1 MNPFLCAAA
10 AVVLLAGSASA
21 QCFHRPITYYQT
33 QQHYGHVQQVQQVQH
48 YSYPVQKVVAHDVA
62 VAPLYV
68 TVPVA
73 VKAVPVQYYATPY
86 YYSYG
91 EAYREKASLRDVIRE
106 ELRSAL
112 GQDPK
117 ERPAPQRAPGHTKP
131 EGTGKTD
138 TPVTPQAAVPD
149 DDTPAEL
156 QAKVLA
162 AYQGKGNCLSCH
174 GDAGANKF
182 KLAMS
187 DARGDLRLLKQPSD
201 KRWKIYGM
209 SSSGVMPPAAQNDAD
224 KAMEVQHLP
233 AILEYAA
240 QK

>member
-1 MNPFLCAAA
+1 MNRFLCATTA
-10 AVVLLAGSASA
+10 LLLTAGLASA
-21 QCFHRPITYYQT
+21 QCNYRPITYYQT
-33 QQHYGHVQQVQQVQH
+33 QQHYGHYQHVQQVQH

-68 TVPVA
+68 TVPVE
-73 VKAVPVQYYATPY
+73 VKAVPVQYYAAPY

-91 EAYREKASLRDVIRE
+91 EAYREKANLRDVIRE

-117 ERPAPQRAPGHTKP
+117 DRPAPQRAPQRGHEKP
-131 EGTGKTD
+131 PDGSGRTE
-138 TPVTPQAAVPD
+138 TPPSGPD

-156 QAKVLA
+156 QAKVLT
-162 AYQGKGNCLSCH
+162 AYQGKGSCLSCH
-174 GDAGANKF
+174 GDSGANKF
-182 KLAMS
+182 KLATT
-187 DARGDLRLLKQPSD
+187 DGQGTLRLLKQPPD

-233 AILEYAA
+233 TLLEYAA